1 MKVQGKHN
9 NKIKKN
15 QKGNGLEQQR
25 NRKMCETVN
34 PFWCVSV

>member
-15 QKGNGLEQQR
+15 QKGNGLETAE
-25 NRKMCETVN
+25 KHKK
-34 PFWCVSV
+34 CVRL